1 MENDS
6 FLKRLLY
13 KYKYLEQIEK
23 DGVVYKKYKKVNRF
37 RALKKNLGRLVFYTI
52 AILLM
57 LALAN
62 ILLSLINAPPRRR
75 SVKEQLTTP
84 LANRVLKC

>member
-1 MENDS
+1 MKNNS

-13 KYKYLEQIEK
+13 KYKYLEQVEK
-23 DGVVYKKYKKVNRF
+23 DGVVYKKYKKVDRL
-37 RALKKNLGRLVFYTI
+37 RALKENLGRFVFYTI
-52 AILLM
+52 VILLM

-62 ILLSLINAPPRRR
+62 MLLTLVNAPPRRR
-75 SVKEQLTTP
+75 SVKEQLTAP